1 MWIWE
6 GKEKDVAKRSGFHA
20 FLFLLLG
27 SGLIDMVEASRHV
40 RKNMTTSSGL
50 VGASPGEAAK
60 LRVSWL
66 ALSKAVR
73 VQTSMGKGGGWLV
86 TGTSFSAPQVG
97 PECEGVKKCPYLLGR
112 GCGGL
117 IVSLDHQRSALRRR
131 GLCVRDL
138 MTRVTGPRAQ
148 TLMVDAITMLSQAHH
163 TLVGTSSG
171 MTANQSHHNRGHCRD
186 ARSPCGL
193 TPRAPSMTCHYQG

>member
-1 MWIWE
+1 MLERKQKCDTLFLNMWIWE
-6 GKEKDVAKRSGFHA
+6 RKKKDVAKRSGFHA

-27 SGLIDMVEASRHV
+27 SGLIYKVEASRHV
-40 RKNMTTSSGL
+40 GKNMTTSSGL

-66 ALSKAVR
+66 VLSKAVR

-117 IVSLDHQRSALRRR
+117 IVSLDHQRSAVETERS
-131 GLCVRDL
+131 LCE
-138 MTRVTGPRAQ
+138 GPH
-148 TLMVDAITMLSQAHH
+148 D
-163 TLVGTSSG
+163 
-171 MTANQSHHNRGHCRD
+171 QSHRSKSTNSHGGCHRD
-186 ARSPCGL
+186 AFIDS
-193 TPRAPSMTCHYQG
+193 APVQE